1 MTSEN
6 ESLEKL
12 LVSLIKMVGK
22 NNERVDELMKKVRQ
36 LEIGSKEQQ
45 FNRVYSF
52 IAEPTRPN
60 STYSKEYIP
69 NDELQ

>member
-1 MTSEN
+1 MTSDN

-22 NNERVDELMKKVRQ
+22 SNERIEELTKKVRQ
-36 LEIGSKEQQ
+36 LEIAAKEQQ

-52 IAEPTRPN
+52 IAEPPKPN
-60 STYSKEYIP
+60 STYIKKEYSKR
-69 NDELQ
+69 